1 MQDHL
6 VAFKSV
12 IDSYLSN
19 IINTQRKN
27 IELASDLC
35 AYSIL
40 NDGLI
45 YVFGAGHS
53 MMMALEM
60 FYRAGGLANIYPIID
75 PDLLGFSGSSL
86 SNFLEHVSGFA
97 KALLDS
103 INIVPNST
111 LIVISRSGVNNA
123 PVEMA
128 FEAKQRGLKV
138 IAITSIKYSQSLKP
152 NNALNKRLY
161 EIADV
166 VIDDGVPEGEVAYEL
181 DGYKIAAISTIIDSF
196 IIHSIEILTI
206 NKLLARGVKPNIWI
220 STHVYG
226 AQENN
231 EKLREKYKKL
241 IKYL

>member
-6 VAFKSV
+6 AALKLV
-12 IDSYLSN
+12 IDKYLDL
-19 IINTQRKN
+19 IINTQREK
-27 IELASDLC
+27 IEIASDLC
-35 AYSIL
+35 AQSLL
-40 NDGLI
+40 NNGLI

-60 FYRAGGLANIYPIID
+60 FYRAGGLAGIYPIID
-75 PDLLGFSGSSL
+75 PDLLGFNGSSV
-86 SNFLEHVSGFA
+86 SGFLEHVSGFA

-103 INIVPNST
+103 INLVPNST
-111 LIVISRSGVNNA
+111 LIVVSRSGINNA

-138 IAITSIKYSQSLKP
+138 IAITSIKYSQSLRP
-152 NNALNKRLY
+152 NNTLGKRLY

-166 VIDDGVPEGEVAYEL
+166 AIDDGVPEGEVAYEV
-181 DGYKIAAISTIIDSF
+181 DGYKVAAISTILDSF

-206 NKLLARGVKPNIWI
+206 SKLLARGIKPSIWI
-220 STHVYG
+220 STHIPG
-226 AQENN
+226 ARENN
-231 EKLREKYKKL
+231 EKLREKYKSL